1 MELQLCQ
8 TKQASQLRQVLN
20 SAVDPNPKDMKCK
33 FILLFVLVSDL
44 LELFGLAE
52 VVDCIWSLSRLVFS
66 RENTSLQ
73 SRSIYAH
80 ELSQHF

>member
-1 MELQLCQ
+1 MELPLCQ
-8 TKQASQLRQVLN
+8 AKQASQLRQVLN
-20 SAVDPNPKDMKCK
+20 SDPNPKDMKCT